1 MFIINYLYIDG
12 VILIRLLLSCSW
24 FFGDI
29 SREDA
34 KELLEDPYICIHG
47 SFLIRKSKKSGE
59 YLLSLRNKEKVN
71 HFKIN
76 RLDESFYLEPKTT
89 FKTISELVAH
99 YDGQALPIANY
110 QNIKLKSVSLL
121 EPYVDDLPTEIS
133 DDWETSKKSI
143 NLIKRITVGT
153 VSEVWEGMWK
163 NEIMVAVKMPK
174 PGAIPAYT
182 FLKEAELLKQL
193 SHPKVI
199 QLCAVFT
206 KKWPIYIVTELMK
219 HGSLLEYLRGD
230 GHSLKLPQLI
240 DMGAQV
246 AAGMAYLEEKNCMH
260 RNLAAKN
267 ILVAEN
273 LICKVAGFSSAYVIS
288 KDVYKVPTGTKFPI
302 KWTAIEAILHN
313 YFTTKCDVWSFGVLL
328 YELITY
334 GRFPYPGMSDA
345 EVIEKLQTGYRMP
358 CPNGCPEQLYEI
370 MGECWRDEAA
380 SRPTFNTLEGRLEL
394 LSGTKRTPLYSD
406 QVRYKIYTIS
416 KNN

>member
-1 MFIINYLYIDG
+1 M
-12 VILIRLLLSCSW
+12 
-24 FFGDI
+24 
-29 SREDA
+29 
-34 KELLEDPYICIHG
+34 
-47 SFLIRKSKKSGE
+47 
-59 YLLSLRNKEKVN
+59 EKVN

-76 RLDESFYLEPKTT
+76 RLDESFCLEPKTT

-99 YDGQALPIANY
+99 YNGQVLPIANY
-110 QNIKLKSVSLL
+110 QNIKLKSVCLL
-121 EPYVDDLPTEIS
+121 EPHADDMPTEIS
-133 DDWETSKKSI
+133 DDWEANKKSI
-143 NLIKRITVGT
+143 NLIKRIRVGT
-153 VSEVWEGMWK
+153 VSEVWEGIWNK
-163 NEIMVAVKMPK
+163 GTLWNKDETMVAIKMLK

-199 QLCAVFT
+199 QLCAVYT

-230 GHSLKLPQLI
+230 GRSLKLPQLI

-246 AAGMAYLEEKNCMH
+246 AAGMAYLEDKNCMH
-260 RNLAAKN
+260 QNLAAKN
-267 ILVAEN
+267 ILVAES
-273 LICKVAGFSSAYVIS
+273 LICKVAGFSSTCVIS
-288 KDVYKVPTGTKFPI
+288 KDVYKVPSGTKFPI

-345 EVIEKLQTGYRMP
+345 EVIEKLQTDYRMP

-370 MGECWRDEAA
+370 MGECWRDEAT
-380 SRPTFNTLEGRLEL
+380 SRPTFKVLQGRLEL
-394 LSGTKRTPLYSD
+394 LSGTKHTPLHSD

-416 KNN
+416 MNN